1 MEFLQNSRSQEN
13 EALNRARAIFE
24 QEGVY
29 DATGNLVIEQH
40 DTICEL
46 RYNNWSGIVV

>member
-1 MEFLQNSRSQEN
+1 MEFLQNSRSREN

-24 QEGVY
+24 QERVY
-29 DATGNLVIEQH
+29 DDTGKLIIEQH